1 MRRTLPK
8 RFHLAAAH
16 VAIMLLGC
24 TQVEYSRI
32 YDDDPGSGGRTTP
45 LVSSR
50 PELAVR
56 LDGYVDMG
64 EILARGQG
72 ARAQIMREASRKG
85 ADLLYISYY
94 TNTPSAFQESEMGLA
109 PEKEETPATYFEAKL
124 FRHERDVAMD
134 RGLIFALAYPSEL
147 GDASGRLVS
156 ADDRALYVSAFLDS
170 GANPNAEHGGVPVLG
185 KVITHWHRHFD
196 DRHVDVVRALV
207 AHGANTGL
215 ELPTGETILQACE
228 RVEAW
233 VAEQEVGADGKAA
246 GEYKRMREQYRLIRE
261 VLMGASDS
269 KS

>member
-1 MRRTLPK
+1 MRRTLPN
-8 RFHLAAAH
+8 RYHLAAAL
-16 VAIMLLGC
+16 VAIILLGC
-24 TQVEYSRI
+24 TRVEYTRI
-32 YDDDPGSGGRTTP
+32 YDEGQGSEGRTTP
-45 LVSSR
+45 IVSSR

-85 ADLLYISYY
+85 ADLVYISYY
-94 TNTPSAFQESEMGLA
+94 TNTPSAFQESDQGLA
-109 PEKEETPATYFEAKL
+109 SEKDETPATYFEAKL
-124 FRHERDVAMD
+124 FRHEPDIAMD

-147 GDASGRLVS
+147 GDASGRLVT
-156 ADDRALYVSAFLDS
+156 ADDRALYVAAFLDS

-196 DRHVDVVRALV
+196 GRHVDIVRSLV
-207 AHGANTGL
+207 AHGADPGL
-215 ELPTGETILQACE
+215 ELPTGETLLQACE

-233 VAEQEVGADGKAA
+233 VLEKEESAEGKAA
-246 GEYKRMREQYRLIRE
+246 DEYSRMREQYGLIRE
-261 VLMGASDS
+261 ALTEATT